1 MIFEVWQIITMK
13 KNKINLN
20 KRRFIKNLGLGFISL
35 PFLKGV
41 RANYK
46 PKVVII
52 GGGFGGG
59 SCLSYLQKFSNQFDI
74 FLIEKNKNY
83 YTCPYSNSVVGG
95 FRSLNDNKFYLNN
108 VKYNDVKL
116 IYKEVQFVDSETKL
130 IKFSDNE
137 FLNYDWLVI
146 SPGIDFKWNDIEGF
160 NFETSKKL
168 PHGWNG
174 ADAKKIS
181 DKVNSLENNSTILLS
196 APDYPYRCPPAP
208 YERASLIA
216 YNLKKRGL
224 RFKIIILDSKDS
236 FAKQN
241 LFFKA
246 WKELYPK
253 SIEWIPKSK
262 GGKVTKLDYKNKVLI
277 TETGQKFKGQFIN
290 IIPNQKTKNLFL
302 YQKKTDWLKVNPSTF
317 ELKDYK
323 SVHAV
328 GDCINAGDMPKSA
341 FSANSQAKA
350 CAENLKNI
358 ILGKEILNPVF
369 FNTCYSFASPN
380 YVFSISSW
388 YKVNKFN
395 DKIVSLGTSESN
407 INDTKFQRNVEVG
420 HSRGWYQTIT
430 KEVFG

>member
-1 MIFEVWQIITMK
+1 MK

-20 KRRFIKNLGLGFISL
+20 KRRFIKTLGISFL
-35 PFLKGV
+35 SFPFLKGV
-41 RANYK
+41 RANYR

-59 SCLSYLQKFSNQFDI
+59 SCLAYLQKFSNQLDI
-74 FLIEKNKNY
+74 FLVEKNKYY

-95 FRSLNDNKFYLNN
+95 FRSLKDNKFSLNN
-108 VKYNDVKL
+108 LKYNDVKL
-116 IYKEVQFVDSETKL
+116 IYNEVKFIDSEKKI
-130 IKFSDNE
+130 IKFSNDE
-137 FLNYDWLVI
+137 SLNYDWLVV
-146 SPGIDFKWNDIEGF
+146 SPGIDFKWDDIEGY
-160 NFETSKKL
+160 NIETNKNL

-174 ADAKKIS
+174 ADAKIIL
-181 DKVNSLENNSTILLS
+181 DKVNSLEDNSTILLS

-236 FAKQN
+236 FTKKK

-246 WKELYPK
+246 WNELYPD
-253 SIEWIPKSK
+253 SFEWISRSQ
-262 GGKVTKLDYKNKVLI
+262 GGKVTKLDYKNKSLI
-277 TETGQKFKGQFIN
+277 TETGQKFKGEFIN
-290 IIPNQKTKNLFL
+290 IIPNQKKKNLFL
-302 YQKKTDWLKVNPSTF
+302 NDNGNDWLEVNPSTF
-317 ELKDYK
+317 ELRDHK

-341 FSANSQAKA
+341 FSANSQAKV

-358 ILGKEILNPVF
+358 ILDKEILNPVF

-388 YKVNKFN
+388 YKVNKFD

-407 INDTKFQRNVEVG
+407 INDNKLQRNIEVE
-420 HSRGWYQTIT
+420 HSKGWYQTIT

>member
-1 MIFEVWQIITMK
+1 MIFEGWQIIIMK

-20 KRRFIKNLGLGFISL
+20 KRKFIKTFSIGCLSL

-41 RANYK
+41 KANYK
-46 PKVVII
+46 PKIVVV

-59 SCLSYLQKFSNQFDI
+59 SCLAYLQKFSTQFDI

-95 FRSLNDNKFYLNN
+95 FRSFKDNKFRLNSF
-108 VKYNDVKL
+108 KYNDVKL
-116 IYKEVQFVDSETKL
+116 IYNEVKFIDSEKRS
-130 IKFSDNE
+130 IKFSNNE
-137 FLNYDWLVI
+137 SLNYDWLII
-146 SPGIDFKWNDIEGF
+146 SPGIDFKWGDIEGYD
-160 NFETSKKL
+160 FEISKNL

-174 ADAKKIS
+174 ADAEKILNS
-181 DKVNSLENNSTILLS
+181 INSLEDNSTILLS
-196 APDYPYRCPPAP
+196 VPDYPYRCPPAP

-216 YNLKKRGL
+216 YNLKKRGM

-236 FAKQN
+236 FTKKD
-241 LFFKA
+241 LFIKA
-246 WKELYPK
+246 WNELYPK
-253 SIEWIPKSK
+253 SIEWIPRSK
-262 GGKVTKLDYKNKVLI
+262 GGKVIKLDYKNKLLT
-277 TETGQKFKGQFIN
+277 TETGQRFKGQFIN
-290 IIPNQKTKNLFL
+290 IIPNQKSKNLFL
-302 YQKKTDWLKVNPSTF
+302 NDNKKDWFKVNPTTF
-317 ELKDYK
+317 ELLDHKY
-323 SVHAV
+323 VHAV
-328 GDCINAGDMPKSA
+328 GDCIDAGDMPKSA
-341 FSANSQAKA
+341 FSANSQAKV

-358 ILGKEILNPVF
+358 ILNKEILDPVF
-369 FNTCYSFASPN
+369 FNTCYSFASSD

-420 HSRGWYQTIT
+420 HSKGWYQTIT

>member
-1 MIFEVWQIITMK
+1 MK
-13 KNKINLN
+13 KNKINLY

-35 PFLKGV
+35 PFLRGV

-95 FRSLNDNKFYLNN
+95 FRSLNNNKFKLNKL
-108 VKYNDVKL
+108 KYNNVKL
-116 IYKEVQFVDSETKL
+116 IYKEVKFVDSETKL
-130 IKFSDNE
+130 IKFSDDE

-160 NFETSKKL
+160 NFETSKNL

-174 ADAKKIS
+174 ADAKKIL
-181 DKVNSLENNSTILLS
+181 DKVNSLEDNSTILLS

-246 WKELYPK
+246 WNELYPK

-262 GGKVTKLDYKNKVLI
+262 GGKVTKLDYKNKFLI

-302 YQKKTDWLKVNPSTF
+302 YDNKRDWLEVNPSTF

-358 ILGKEILNPVF
+358 ILDKEILDPVF

-420 HSRGWYQTIT
+420 HSKGWYQTIT